1 MGRGEKKSM
10 PSFFDYT
17 LSNLY
22 TAGQQPNTIHVSDTG
37 LSYMFRKQ
45 LFEKAIS
52 VFDFTMPDN
61 WDKDYF
67 RYSLFIH
74 VSFLISKMEGDL
86 LRPAISNFSSSSFR
100 EKISVLSEGLQ
111 PSRAM

>member
-67 RYSLFIH
+67 RYSQNFRKFH
-74 VSFLISKMEGDL
+74 V
-86 LRPAISNFSSSSFR
+86 RY
-100 EKISVLSEGLQ
+100 
-111 PSRAM
+111 SRTGNAAD